1 MKSNKKITA
10 KTVSLTLCAAMACSC
25 IGMLAYAAGEKS
37 GESQLTAAVTQTVD
51 TQKTSDTSKT
61 ASKDETVYVIAGAD
75 GSAKKIIVSD
85 WIKNTAGSSSLDD
98 STELKDVTN
107 VKGEQGYTMN
117 GDNARIWDAAGG
129 DIYYQGSIEKDL
141 PVSLKVSYQLDGNP
155 ISAEDLAG
163 KSGKVT
169 IRFDYKNNQ
178 YETVK
183 INGKDEKIYVPFVML
198 TGMIVDNDNFRNVE
212 VSNGKL
218 INDGDHTVIAGIA
231 LPGMQDSLQLDKD
244 TLTIPDYVEITA
256 DVTDFSLATTM
267 TVASNEVFNNIDTSG
282 LDQYDDLTDAMD
294 DLTSAMKQLLDGSSQ
309 LYDGLS
315 TLLSKSD
322 TLITGIDRLATG
334 AKELASGASQLES
347 GAKDLNS
354 GASQLADGLD
364 TLSGNSATL
373 NGGAKQVFDTLL
385 STADTQ
391 IAAAGLQADKLTVS
405 NYQTVLNKVIA
416 SLDSDAVQKLAYNTA
431 LKQVTA
437 AVNAKEP
444 EIRTGVT
451 AAVQSKVLE
460 GVLAAAG
467 QSMTAEQYQQA
478 VEAGVVP
485 EAMQQQ
491 VAAAVNAQMQ
501 TEAVQSQINQN
512 VEAQKQKLIDQNMKS
527 DEVTGKIQQAVASAK
542 QGKAQLQNLL
552 EQLNSYNTFYQGVLQ
567 YTGGVDTAAQG
578 AAELESGSSKL
589 SAGATTLSKGA
600 DALKSGIGELQTGAD
615 ALVDGVSQLKDGSM
629 QLSDGLKEFDE
640 SGVQKLVDAVDGD
653 LNGIITRF
661 KAMLDVSTDYRSFG
675 GISED
680 MDGSVKFI
688 YKTDEISKD

>member
-1 MKSNKKITA
+1 M
-10 KTVSLTLCAAMACSC
+10 
-25 IGMLAYAAGEKS
+25 
-37 GESQLTAAVTQTVD
+37 
-51 TQKTSDTSKT
+51 
-61 ASKDETVYVIAGAD
+61 
-75 GSAKKIIVSD
+75 
-85 WIKNTAGSSSLDD
+85 
-98 STELKDVTN
+98 
-107 VKGEQGYTMN
+107 
-117 GDNARIWDAAGG
+117 
-129 DIYYQGSIEKDL
+129 
-141 PVSLKVSYQLDGNP
+141 
-155 ISAEDLAG
+155 
-163 KSGKVT
+163 
-169 IRFDYKNNQ
+169 
-178 YETVK
+178 
-183 INGKDEKIYVPFVML
+183 
-198 TGMIVDNDNFRNVE
+198 
-212 VSNGKL
+212 
-218 INDGDHTVIAGIA
+218 
-231 LPGMQDSLQLDKD
+231 
-244 TLTIPDYVEITA
+244 
-256 DVTDFSLATTM
+256 
-267 TVASNEVFNNIDTSG
+267 
-282 LDQYDDLTDAMD
+282 
-294 DLTSAMKQLLDGSSQ
+294 
-309 LYDGLS
+309 
-315 TLLSKSD
+315 
-322 TLITGIDRLATG
+322 
-334 AKELASGASQLES
+334 
-347 GAKDLNS
+347 
-354 GASQLADGLD
+354 
-364 TLSGNSATL
+364 
-373 NGGAKQVFDTLL
+373 FDTLL

-478 VEAGVVP
+478 VEAGVIP

-501 TEAVQSQINQN
+501 TEAVQSQIKQN

-589 SAGATTLSKGA
+589 SAGATTLSKG
-600 DALKSGIGELQTGAD
+600 
-615 ALVDGVSQLKDGSM
+615 GVSQLKDGSM

-661 KAMLDVSTDYRSFG
+661 KAMLDVSADYRSFG

-680 MDGSVKFI
+680 MEGSVKFI

>member
-1 MKSNKKITA
+1 MTKRVLALISSLVMLINMILPSFTLAEGNPTLIVNLSSN
-10 KTVSLTLCAAMACSC
+10 SLSV
-25 IGMLAYAAGEKS
+25 GE
-37 GESQLTAAVTQTVD
+37 EF
-51 TQKTSDTSKT
+51 T
-61 ASKDETVYVIAGAD
+61 ASVKFGDLSKSRINLDTVGSIQVELSYPSDYIEFVSCNEDDMFWPSKALVEINYNEAGKVKYGLIASKGITLSDDDVMFTVTLKAKAVVANANISAMCESLAD
-75 GSAKKIIVSD
+75 VKPTSANVSEGSATLTIV
-85 WIKNTAGSSSLDD
+85 
-98 STELKDVTN
+98 
-107 VKGEQGYTMN
+107 
-117 GDNARIWDAAGG
+117 
-129 DIYYQGSIEKDL
+129 
-141 PVSLKVSYQLDGNP
+141 NP
-155 ISAEDLAG
+155 C
-163 KSGKVT
+163 
-169 IRFDYKNNQ
+169 
-178 YETVK
+178 
-183 INGKDEKIYVPFVML
+183 
-198 TGMIVDNDNFRNVE
+198 TGI
-212 VSNGKL
+212 
-218 INDGDHTVIAGIA
+218 T
-231 LPGMQDSLQLDKD
+231 LDKD